1 MHVSLLAPDALPH
14 IYMLVWLASLLV
26 SRIHEVWNACC
37 VHATASLQLSTIT
50 GGGMRGMCSPR
61 SLRTHP
67 LPQPI
72 SSLLVVE
79 GFASCSARRMQAH
92 FIGMVTLQAHGASQL
107 AA

>member
-1 MHVSLLAPDALPH
+1 
-14 IYMLVWLASLLV
+14 ML
-26 SRIHEVWNACC
+26 R
-37 VHATASLQLSTIT
+37 ATASLQLSTLT
-50 GGGMRGMCSPR
+50 VRGGMRGMCSPR

-72 SSLLVVE
+72 SSSLVVE

-92 FIGMVTLQAHGASQL
+92 LIGMVTLQAHGASQL